1 MAREKKDPDKER
13 RSKAGKK
20 SHVTK
25 KENEEKRDKFWKDKK
40 KEEGK

>member
-20 SHVTK
+20 SHETRK
-25 KENEEKRDKFWKDKK
+25 INKDKREKFWEDKK